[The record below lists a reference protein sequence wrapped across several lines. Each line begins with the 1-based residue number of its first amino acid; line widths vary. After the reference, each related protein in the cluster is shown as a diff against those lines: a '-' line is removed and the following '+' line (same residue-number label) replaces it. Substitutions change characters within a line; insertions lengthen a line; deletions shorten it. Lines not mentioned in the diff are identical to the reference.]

1 MIKLMY
7 FNVFAL
13 VILSGILGYLI
24 SYPYDVKLQI
34 IVTSVLFLIYLKFFL
49 YTEKKSRQK

>member
-1 MIKLMY
+1 MY